1 MTKFAITCSW
11 LRHKGESEIDQTL
24 SKLIM
29 TVGDRVVTEY
39 RSEYLPQSEHLEIPA
54 YYLAEWIAGNW
65 WPLLWEPRKN
75 EDIGDD
81 QDFLDRH
88 CILAAQHGFALPK
101 VLIVPQGKNINVS
114 AGSRSVPL
122 ADDVRFLRSGNV
134 VLPRQD
140 IETELWKLVQKVV
153 SRLSSQHISGT
164 TLQELWELIGAT
176 TDPEELVFCRFMG
189 ALGASPYVPNPIME
203 EILESA
209 LKAYGE
215 RLVLDLCWASTPEDF
230 DPARRS
236 AEAAYSAITSTPD
249 SDLSPLSNVQ
259 PPPDSVSLPAW
270 RRGSN
275 AAKRL
280 REKLQISDMD
290 PRGSDRLFERLRVDP
305 GRKATTGANAGV
317 NAPIPIVVGV
327 VQRNDQAVR
336 IALVQENERHRRF
349 AAARGIFAAWASEQP
364 QESRFLTPSVTRDQ
378 QANRSF
384 AAEILAPFSYIRSQA
399 MRGRISQDRIF
410 ELASD
415 LNIGSDV
422 VWKHAQNKGLQVVR
436 G

>member
-1 MTKFAITCSW
+1 MTKFSITCSW
-11 LRHKGESEIDQTL
+11 LSHKGESEIDQTL
-24 SKLIM
+24 SKIIM
-29 TVGDRVVTEY
+29 TVGDHVVTEY
-39 RSEYLPQSEHLEIPA
+39 RSEYWPQSEHLEIPA
-54 YYLAEWIAGNW
+54 YYLAEWISENW

-114 AGSRSVPL
+114 AWSRTVPL

-134 VLPRQD
+134 VLPRHD
-140 IETELWKLVQKVV
+140 IESELRKFVQKVV

-164 TLQELWELIGAT
+164 TLQQLWEPIEAT
-176 TDPEELVFCRFMG
+176 TDPEELMFCRFMG
-189 ALGASPYVPNPIME
+189 ALGASPYIPDSRIE
-203 EILESA
+203 EILKSA
-209 LKAYGE
+209 LKAFGE
-215 RLVLDLCWASTPEDF
+215 RLVMDLCLASTPDDF
-230 DPARRS
+230 GPAKRG
-236 AEAAYSAITSTPD
+236 AEAAYSAIASTPE

-259 PPPDSVSLPAW
+259 PPPDSISLPAW

-275 AAKRL
+275 AAERL
-280 REKLQISDMD
+280 REKLQIRDTD
-290 PRGSDRLFERLRVDP
+290 PRGSDQLFELLRVDP
-305 GRKATTGANAGV
+305 RRKATTGANAGV
-317 NAPIPIVVGV
+317 NTPIPIVVGV
-327 VQRNDQAVR
+327 VQRDDHAAR

-349 AAARGIFAAWASEQP
+349 AAARGIFAAWTSEER

-378 QANRSF
+378 QANRAF
-384 AAEILAPFSYIRSQA
+384 AAEILAPYAYIRSQA
-399 MRGRISQDRIF
+399 KRGRISQDRIF

-422 VWKHAQNKGLQVVR
+422 VWKQAQNKGLQVVR